1 MSALDRLASL
11 PSWPARMTA
20 PVAAAYMGVSP
31 NTFRTRFGAYSRREG
46 ANVLWARAQLD
57 LLIAEQFGF
66 DPVAPAAPA
75 MDNAYDAWKAGR
87 VSREGK

>member
-1 MSALDRLASL
+1 
-11 PSWPARMTA
+11 MTA

-66 DPVAPAAPA
+66 DPAPHAPASYTVEDEVA
-75 MDNAYDAWKAGR
+75 AWRAEQAKHR
-87 VSREGK
+87 

>member
-1 MSALDRLASL
+1 
-11 PSWPARMTA
+11 MTA

-66 DPVAPAAPA
+66 NHAAPRATGA
-75 MDNAYDAWKAGR
+75 MDCAYDAWKAGR
-87 VSREGK
+87 REK